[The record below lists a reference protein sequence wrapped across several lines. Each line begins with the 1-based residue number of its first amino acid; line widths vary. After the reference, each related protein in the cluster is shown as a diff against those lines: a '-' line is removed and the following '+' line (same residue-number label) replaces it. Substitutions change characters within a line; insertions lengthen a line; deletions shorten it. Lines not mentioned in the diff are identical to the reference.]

1 MEDKKYLQAK
11 QIMDKIDYIEQAI
24 EYMETVHCSKEC
36 HEAIVQLLLQEQTSL
51 YNQFHAL

>member
-1 MEDKKYLQAK
+1 MEDKKYLKAK
-11 QIMDKIDYIEQAI
+11 QIMDKIDDIEQAI

-36 HEAIVQLLLQEQTSL
+36 YEAIVQLLIYEQTCL

>member
-1 MEDKKYLQAK
+1 MEDKKYIKAK
-11 QIMDKIDYIEQAI
+11 QIMDKIDDIEQAI

-36 HEAIVQLLLQEQTSL
+36 YEAIVQLLIHEQTCL